1 MRIEMSC
8 GSVGR
13 SYRYGTGYFLCGCH
27 DQRAFARSDPAC
39 PARRPQLTCNRTGTE
54 SRRYLS
60 DRELAGSLG
69 VKITE
74 AIVGQGLLREV
85 GGDYQLTKKG
95 AQWFSDLGIDI
106 DALRKSGRVFA
117 RQCLDWS
124 ERRNHLAGALG
135 SALSEHLFER
145 GWIEHVRE
153 SRAVRITE
161 LGRRELKRRLGVACD
176 N

>member
-1 MRIEMSC
+1 MECRA
-8 GSVGR
+8 
-13 SYRYGTGYFLCGCH
+13 YGICLDSQSRGYLGKDRKVSSAAGGNLSRMHKTEETAKESRLNFMYSHL
-27 DQRAFARSDPAC
+27 R
-39 PARRPQLTCNRTGTE
+39 NRT
-54 SRRYLS
+54 
-60 DRELAGSLG
+60 LAGSLG

-85 GGDYQLTKKG
+85 GRDYQLTKKG

-106 DALRKSGRVFA
+106 NRLRESGRVFA

-135 SALSEHLFER
+135 SALAQHLFEV

-161 LGRRELKRRLGVACD
+161 LGRRELKRLLGVELRLNEAV
-176 N
+176 